1 MSTRAT
7 LAGAGA
13 FLCCAQRL
21 VDRPSRWR
29 PGIATVGAPGTIG
42 LVQEEAPQVEAAT
55 AKTSTAQ
62 EQTETSALTRTSK
75 QHPDYQPIRHGT
87 LLLRSETAEKV
98 VTVLVSFRP
107 L

>member
-1 MSTRAT
+1 MTERSRMSTRAT

-42 LVQEEAPQVEAAT
+42 RVQQEAPQVEAAT

-62 EQTETSALTRTSK
+62 EQTETSALTRTSSTLTTSRSDTGRCSFDRAPALT
-75 QHPDYQPIRHGT
+75 PD
-87 LLLRSETAEKV
+87 
-98 VTVLVSFRP
+98 
-107 L
+107 